1 MTCIADLSASLVIAL
16 LSISSGHDLQS
27 SFSSDSDILEA
38 LYLSKNSC
46 PSQVRDTFTKA
57 LVLHPDGNPTILPKR
72 QFLERQFVDVL
83 LVFGD
88 VYHTPSCRISPAQSV
103 SCFSQR
109 GKLGP
114 MAFRASTSREVI
126 DPRPAEGLS
135 KLNEVSLLQ

>member
-57 LVLHPDGNPTILPKR
+57 L
-72 QFLERQFVDVL
+72 
-83 LVFGD
+83 
-88 VYHTPSCRISPAQSV
+88 
-103 SCFSQR
+103 
-109 GKLGP
+109 GKLLTPGP
-114 MAFRASTSREVI
+114 PKDF
-126 DPRPAEGLS
+126 P